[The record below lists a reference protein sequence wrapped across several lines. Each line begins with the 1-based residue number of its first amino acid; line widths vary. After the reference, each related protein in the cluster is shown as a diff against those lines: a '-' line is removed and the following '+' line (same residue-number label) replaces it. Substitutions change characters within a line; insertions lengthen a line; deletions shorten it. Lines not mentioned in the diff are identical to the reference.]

1 VKSNFI
7 VVSMLITI
15 SLCGCAR
22 ANVTQNREAYILSQ
36 PHGWIEITVKDVN
49 VPSVL
54 PPKDLPPEN
63 ITSWKSQPP
72 DCDFIVK
79 LNNERFLYE
88 SIFPYGDGPS
98 YRVDTGFR
106 FPAPVGDFRIEIIY
120 SGCNVETEKSA
131 PISFLT
137 IITIEE
143 NKVVPA
149 LFDGFSFILNE
160 IEENDVITLEDIYQ
174 KLNE

>member
-72 DCDFIVK
+72 DCDA
-79 LNNERFLYE
+79 
-88 SIFPYGDGPS
+88 PP

-131 PISFLT
+131 PISFST
-137 IITIEE
+137 TITIEE

-149 LFDGFSFILNE
+149 LFDGFSFIFNE